1 MSLAEEA
8 ARAGLHKV
16 GGRPPLGQYLSDV
29 WRRREFIYSLA
40 RFRIEAEN
48 GRNRLGMG
56 WVVLKPLINAGVY
69 GAIFGILLGS
79 NARPAHFVE
88 FLIIGVFMFE
98 FFSTCFT
105 TGSKSITSNAAL
117 VQSLSFPRMA
127 LPLALVAQR
136 LLQFLPMVV
145 IMLIIVTAFGTAPKL
160 DWLLLVPLVVLFTVF
175 NAGLTLITA
184 RLTVHFRDLT
194 QLLPFIAR
202 FFFYTS
208 GVFFSVDKRFHDH
221 PTVLTIADFLPIHE
235 FMSLGRGMLLD
246 GAYYDVKPEYWL
258 YSGVWALAT
267 LTIGILFFWAA
278 EERYGRTD

>member
-1 MSLAEEA
+1 MSLADDA

-16 GGRPPLGQYLSDV
+16 GGRPPLGAYLAQV

-40 RFRIEAEN
+40 KYRIEAEN

-69 GAIFGILLGS
+69 GLVFGFLLGTREGIDDFI
-79 NARPAHFVE
+79 A
-88 FLIIGVFMFE
+88 FLVIGVFMFE
-98 FFSTCFT
+98 YFSTCFT

-136 LLQFLPMVV
+136 LLQFVPMVV
-145 IMLIIVTAFGTAPKL
+145 IMAIVAASFGNMPNVE
-160 DWLLLVPLVVLFTVF
+160 WLLLVPLVVLFTIF
-175 NAGLTLITA
+175 NTGLTLITA

-194 QLLPFIAR
+194 QLLPFVAR

-208 GVFFSVDKRFHDH
+208 GIFFSVEQRFRDSE
-221 PTVLTIADFLPIHE
+221 LLIAIADVQPIHE
-235 FMSLGRGMLLD
+235 FLSLARAVLLEGPD
-246 GAYYDVKPEYWL
+246 YAMPTEYWL
-258 YSGVWALAT
+258 YTTVWS
-267 LTIGILFFWAA
+267 LTMLVAGTVFFWAA